1 MSRHLHGATIE
12 RPEAIEHKDVSPRG
26 IFIFLGG
33 LLAALV
39 ATLIFVSWLFGA
51 FSTLREEGTAGTVPH
66 VTEIPEP
73 RIQRTPLVDIY
84 NLHRHEDSILNSYGW
99 VQPETGIARIP
110 IERAM
115 ELLAARGLPART
127 GADPGPTV
135 PETGPESGGPQ
146 TGAPMP
152 RFNRPPGLEPS
163 NPPPAAPVPGPPVPR
178 TSVPSGAVTEAN
190 R

>member
-1 MSRHLHGATIE
+1 MNRRAHDTAIVE
-12 RPEAIEHKDVSPRG
+12 RPEAIEHKDVSPNG

-33 LLAALV
+33 LLLSLG
-39 ATLIFVSWLFGA
+39 ATLVFVAWLYGA
-51 FSTLREEGTAGTVPH
+51 FSTLQEEGAAGAPR
-66 VTEIPEP
+66 VTGIPEP
-73 RIQRTPLVDIY
+73 RIQRTPLTDIY
-84 NLHRHEDSILNSYGW
+84 DLRRHEDSILNSYGW
-99 VQPETGIARIP
+99 VQPESGVARIP

-115 ELLAARGLPART
+115 DLLAQRGLPART
-127 GADPGPTV
+127 GTDPGPTV

-146 TGAPMP
+146 TGPPLP

-163 NPPPAAPVPGPPVPR
+163 SPPPVAPVPGPPVPR